1 MIDASSWF
9 CYQWWWFLFFG
20 LISKVIQKQK
30 EEQLL
35 KVHKAIEENEM
46 RDLLPLHT
54 RQGSRIQW
62 LLKTVAIITLHL
74 MMIMN
79 RKIAVIYLWSL
90 GRSEESTLTS
100 AVILLLSSPISMMG
114 SWLQSGDF
122 WTRDPAEVFCWS
134 PFCTTETTQ
143 ASKVSEDTNR
153 LPDIW
158 MGASLQGNSSGGFPN
173 ARVLYKTRR
182 FQWEFCVDKV
192 SNPEISA
199 YDMIIGMDL
208 LSELAINLSFSQR
221 GGLGGDE

>member
-1 MIDASSWF
+1 MVMIPILWIDLQSYPEAERRAAFESSWK
-9 CYQWWWFLFFG
+9 L
-20 LISKVIQKQK
+20 
-30 EEQLL
+30 
-35 KVHKAIEENEM
+35 IEENEM

-143 ASKVSEDTNR
+143 ASKVSEDANR

-158 MGASLQGNSSGGFPN
+158 MGASLQGKQ
-173 ARVLYKTRR
+173 L
-182 FQWEFCVDKV
+182 WW
-192 SNPEISA
+192 IS
-199 YDMIIGMDL
+199 
-208 LSELAINLSFSQR
+208 ECKSFI
-221 GGLGGDE
+221 